1 MEQFIE
7 FAGNH
12 SILFGLVAVVS
23 ILLIVTLVLGNK
35 GSVEATTATEMIN
48 HQDAIVVDVRPTADF
63 AKGHIINA
71 INIPMNGFKNQVTTL
86 EKHKD
91 KPVIITCRSGA
102 QSSQACSD
110 LRKQGFEQVYNL
122 RGGIMAWQTANLPI
136 FRK

>member
-71 INIPMNGFKNQVTTL
+71 INIPMNGFKNQVATL